1 MDRNEQQLIDDLF
14 RNLSEAERASGP
26 RDGGAERFIS
36 QLMSR
41 QPGAAYYMVQS
52 LILQEQALNAAQQR
66 IEELERGGYSQSS
79 GGSFLGGAAA
89 GGSMGG
95 SVPSTG
101 GFRYPGAGAPDGNY
115 QAQQQPG
122 RYQAP
127 APAPAPEQE
136 RGGGIG
142 GFLSGAAQTVAGLAG
157 GFLLGNMITGMLGG
171 NNHGSHGSHSSN
183 EHSNDMSN
191 YADAS
196 PGDFDGF
203 GGSDDSFD
211 V

>member
-1 MDRNEQQLIDDLF
+1 MERNEQQLIDDLF
-14 RNLSEAERASGP
+14 RNLAEAERASGP
-26 RDGGAERFIS
+26 RDGGAERYIS

-41 QPGAAYYMVQS
+41 QPFAAYYMTQS
-52 LILQEQALNAAQQR
+52 LILQEQALKAAQQR
-66 IEELERGGYSQSS
+66 IEELERGGYSHSG

-89 GGSMGG
+89 GGSMGSG
-95 SVPSTG
+95 SVPPTG
-101 GFRYPGAGAPDGNY
+101 GFRYPGAQSGNY
-115 QAQQQPG
+115 QMQQQQP
-122 RYQAP
+122 Q
-127 APAPAPEQE
+127 PAPEQE
-136 RGGGIG
+136 RGGGFG

-157 GFLLGNMITGMLGG
+157 GFLLGKMITGMLGG
-171 NNHGSHGSHSSN
+171 DHGSHSSQASN

-191 YADAS
+191 YTDAS